1 MLLGDVIARF
11 EDEAVVSETLFA
23 LDDLA
28 LMARIAT
35 LAAENSVSAG
45 EFAMQSI
52 GRFVNGASDEEW
64 LTLLG
69 QNGARRGSGPS
80 FSATRAVERV
90 AAVEGVSIWMAVAA
104 IKTSQSLITWHYLWW
119 AQPWPR

>member
-11 EDEAVVSETLFA
+11 EDPAVVGETLFA

-28 LMARIAT
+28 LMARIAR
-35 LAAENSVSAG
+35 LAAENNVSAG

-64 LTLLG
+64 LTLIG
-69 QNGARRGSGPS
+69 QMSRAENPGQVFLWHALSNAWPPS
-80 FSATRAVERV
+80 KA
-90 AAVEGVSIWMAVAA
+90 
-104 IKTSQSLITWHYLWW
+104 
-119 AQPWPR
+119 

>member
-69 QNGARRGSGPS
+69 QMARAEDPGQVFLRHALSNAWPPS
-80 FSATRAVERV
+80 KA
-90 AAVEGVSIWMAVAA
+90 
-104 IKTSQSLITWHYLWW
+104 
-119 AQPWPR
+119 